1 MKALVKLTFF
11 ILLSNAIALK
21 MFKNNNND
29 TGKKVIS
36 GLKYKGKQDEK
47 MPVLSNSLTVC
58 IRFNIKRYGVRKNR
72 GQILTLGNRKFIF
85 LEILARYPKGWLV
98 LGNSNHGNEFTF
110 WRMLYDPKR
119 KSYPMWKLYN
129 WHHICFSYS
138 KQTSHI
144 SFVQVRKKII
154 AELESKHSNSQ
165 FSILNK
171 KYLVHIFH

>member
-11 ILLSNAIALK
+11 ILVSNAIALK

-29 TGKKVIS
+29 TGEKVIS

>member
-1 MKALVKLTFF
+1 MEALVKLTFF
-11 ILLSNAIALK
+11 FLLSNAIALK
-21 MFKNNNND
+21 MFKSIDND
-29 TGKKVIS
+29 TGENIIS
-36 GLKYKGKQDEK
+36 GLRYKSKPDEI

-58 IRFNIKRYGVRKNR
+58 IRFDIKRYGVWKNH
-72 GQILTLGNRKFIF
+72 GQILTIGNKRLTF

-98 LGNSNHGNEFTF
+98 LGNFNHGNEFTF

-119 KSYPMWKLYN
+119 KSYPIWKLYN